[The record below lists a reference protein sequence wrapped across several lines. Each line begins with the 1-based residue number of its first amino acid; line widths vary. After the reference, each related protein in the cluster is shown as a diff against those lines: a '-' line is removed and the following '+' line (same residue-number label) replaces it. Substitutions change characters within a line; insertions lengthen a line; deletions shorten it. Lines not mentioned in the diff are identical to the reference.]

1 VGALLGLVAGLGLL
15 LIWRSGPRTPQH
27 RSRRGPGWADRRRD
41 TLRQAGIDGVGPL
54 QFVGAQLLC
63 ATLAFVL
70 VLAITRTVTVAGCF
84 AIFGFGA
91 PALAVHRLRRRR
103 QTLLRELW
111 PEAIDNLA
119 SAVRAGM
126 SLPEG
131 LAALAVRGP
140 AELRPPFGR
149 FGAAYRASGRFSGC
163 LDALKDDLADPVGDR
178 VCETMRVAR
187 EVGGSD
193 VGTVLR
199 ALSELLRLDA
209 RTRAELETRQG
220 WVINAARLA
229 VAAPWVVL
237 LLLGSQSQT
246 LDAYD
251 SPGGT
256 LLLAIGAAVC
266 LVAYRLMLRIGRLP
280 EEQRVLR

>member
-1 VGALLGLVAGLGLL
+1 MGAFVGLLAGLGLL
-15 LIWRSGPRTPQH
+15 LIWRSG
-27 RSRRGPGWADRRRD
+27 RRAPVRAASTPGWADRRRD
-41 TLRQAGIDGVGPL
+41 MLRQAGIDGVGP
-54 QFVGAQLLC
+54 GQLL
-63 ATLAFVL
+63 AAQVLAALIAFVL
-70 VLAITRTVTVAGCF
+70 VLAITRTVAVAVCF
-84 AIFGFGA
+84 GVFGVA
-91 PALAVHRLRRRR
+91 VPVLAVRRMRARR
-103 QTLLRELW
+103 QSALRELW

-140 AELRPPFGR
+140 QELRAPFGR
-149 FGAAYRASGRFSGC
+149 FAANYRAAGRFGEC

-178 VCETMRVAR
+178 VCETVRVAR

-193 VGTVLR
+193 LGTVLR
-199 ALSELLRLDA
+199 TLSELLRADA

-237 LLLGSQSQT
+237 LLLGTQSET
-246 LDAYD
+246 LTAYD

-256 LLLAIGAAVC
+256 LLLGIGLAVC
-266 LVAYRLMLRIGRLP
+266 VVAYRIMLRIGRLP
-280 EEQRVLR
+280 EERRVLR

>member
-15 LIWRSGPRTPQH
+15 LIWRSGPRAPQH

-63 ATLAFVL
+63 STLAFVL

-91 PALAVHRLRRRR
+91 SALGVHRLRRRR

-149 FGAAYRASGRFSGC
+149 FGAAYRASGRFSDC

>member
-15 LIWRSGPRTPQH
+15 LIWRSGPRAPQH

-63 ATLAFVL
+63 STLAFVL

-149 FGAAYRASGRFSGC
+149 FGAAYRASGRFSDC

>member
-15 LIWRSGPRTPQH
+15 LIWRSGPRAP
-27 RSRRGPGWADRRRD
+27 SRAVPRRATWSERRREV
-41 TLRQAGIDGVGPL
+41 LRQAGVNGVGPVQL
-54 QFVGAQLLC
+54 AGAQLLC
-63 ATLAFVL
+63 AVLAFVL
-70 VLAITRTVTVAGCF
+70 VLAVTRTVAVAACF
-84 AIFGFGA
+84 GVFGLLL
-91 PALAVHRLRRRR
+91 PTLVVRRIRRRR
-103 QTLLRELW
+103 LGTMRELW

-131 LAALAVRGP
+131 LSALAVRGP
-140 AELRPPFGR
+140 AELRAPFGR
-149 FGAAYRASGRFSGC
+149 FAAAYRATGRFGDC

-193 VGTVLR
+193 LGTVLR
-199 ALSELLRLDA
+199 TLSELLRADA
-209 RTRAELETRQG
+209 RTRSELETRQG

-237 LLLGSQSQT
+237 LLLGTQSET
-246 LDAYD
+246 LQAYD

-266 LVAYRLMLRIGRLP
+266 VVAYRVMLHIGRLP